1 MNTGNLD
8 CCPDCGQEFCM
19 CEWGSTVVL
28 QPELTNPA
36 PLPDTVTFYISV
48 VRYGIAGWGPGPCG
62 TDLAY
67 IQSALRVYANID
79 ACRIYPVQLPMPTVP
94 TA

>member
-8 CCPDCGQEFCM
+8 CCSDCGQELCM
-19 CEWGSTVVL
+19 CI
-28 QPELTNPA
+28 QPELVNPA

-62 TDLAY
+62 TDLTY

-94 TA
+94 TL